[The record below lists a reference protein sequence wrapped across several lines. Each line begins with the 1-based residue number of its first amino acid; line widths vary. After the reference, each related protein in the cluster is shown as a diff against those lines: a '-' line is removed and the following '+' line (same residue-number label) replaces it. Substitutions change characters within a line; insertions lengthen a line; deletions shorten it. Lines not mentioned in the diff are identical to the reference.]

1 MQLLR
6 HTLKHQPSMRAI
18 TGGVPLGAGDGGQQ
32 EFASLGGASPAD
44 IAAADAY
51 VTALAR
57 APPISCHVTLLS
69 SILAAPAAGAY
80 LQASA
85 SNWQCNLDL
94 KLGRCSCIPCAG
106 GYEAEPPVHR
116 CRTSEWGSRYV
127 KQLGDAIR
135 SSQQQFR
142 SE

>member
-1 MQLLR
+1 MQLMH

-44 IAAADAY
+44 MAAADAY

-69 SILAAPAAGAY
+69 SVLAAPAAGAY

-85 SNWQCNLDL
+85 FNWQCNFDL
-94 KLGRCSCIPCAG
+94 ELGQCSCIARAG
-106 GYEAEPPVHR
+106 GYRAEPPVHR
-116 CRTSEWGSRYV
+116 CRRSEWGLWYV
-127 KQLGDAIR
+127 KQLGDAFLATTCQI
-135 SSQQQFR
+135 
-142 SE
+142 